1 MICLDFRRDALAQ
14 PLRLGEE
21 ALAHARECQACRE
34 FLERQRVLD
43 AELFDVLSVPAPD
56 GLADRI
62 LLAGGRTPPSRWWFV
77 AMAAT
82 LVFAVGLASFGT
94 PFIAGNSLAR
104 EAIAHV
110 HEEPQSFTMVSSHA
124 PEMLPAELATQGLR
138 LAAAIGEVTYA
149 RFCPMASGTAR
160 HIVVKTASGPVTL
173 FLMPDD
179 ARSRRRTIVG
189 ADGMTAITMP
199 TAHGN
204 IAIVAASREGA
215 LAVERALV
223 RA

>member
-21 ALAHARECQACRE
+21 ALAHARECQACRA
-34 FLERQRVLD
+34 FLERQRQLD

-62 LLAGGRTPPSRWWFV
+62 LLAKGGKPANRWWFV

-82 LVFAVGLASFGT
+82 LVFAVGLVTFGA

-110 HEEPQSFTMVSSHA
+110 RDEPQSFTSVSSQA
-124 PEMLPAELATQGLR
+124 PDLLPSELAAQGLR
-138 LAAAIGEVTYA
+138 LASAVGEVTYA
-149 RFCPMASGTAR
+149 RFCPMASGSAR
-160 HIVVKTASGPVTL
+160 HLVVRTAAGPVTL
-173 FLMPDD
+173 FLMPGD
-179 ARSRRRTIVG
+179 ATSRRHAEVR

-199 TAHGN
+199 AARGS
-204 IAIVAASREGA
+204 IAIVAASRAGA
-215 LAVERALV
+215 LAIERAMV
-223 RA
+223 PA